1 VIVSEQGC
9 REASRFGKKG
19 EPMGDM
25 EQVKALIR
33 LGIGVEDA
41 CRYAGGDFTEAGK
54 AELQEYEFKSKIDE
68 ARKYEDWLGEVIE
81 KQVERGKSE
90 ALTWAME
97 KKLGRYSGGQI
108 GTGIVNITI
117 SDKVQ
122 SDIVEEG

>member
-1 VIVSEQGC
+1 MIVSEQAC
-9 REASRFGKKG
+9 MEVCRFGKKG

-41 CRYAGGDFTEAGK
+41 CRYAGGDFTEGGK

-68 ARKYEDWLGEVIE
+68 VQKYEDWLGEVIE